1 MLTKTQVQTIN
12 SENRI
17 NKLEYLGIL
26 GDYQTISKN
35 LVQTVIYSEL
45 NQHQHFL
52 FKRVLHGLNVYKP
65 EEVTQMHWDKK
76 RRIKKVWRRAQR
88 VINKW
93 KQMVCNKRANEV
105 LSLFTSSKL
114 AKEMINVPVSE
125 TDNQFINNIQLK
137 TLGIS
142 YEDLIIKFISEGL
155 LPNNYYTIK

>member
-35 LVQTVIYSEL
+35 LVQTVVYSEL

-93 KQMVCNKRANEV
+93 KQMVCNKRANEI
-105 LSLFTSSKL
+105 LGLFTSSKL
-114 AKEMINVPVSE
+114 AEEIINVPVNE

-137 TLGIS
+137 TLGIN

-155 LPNNYYTIK
+155 LPKNYYLIK

>member
-1 MLTKTQVQTIN
+1 MLTNNQVQSIN
-12 SENRI
+12 STNRI

-26 GDYQTISKN
+26 SDYQTISKN
-35 LVQTVIYSEL
+35 LVQTVVYSEL

-52 FKRVLHGLNVYKP
+52 FKRVLHGLNVYDQ
-65 EEVTQMHWDKK
+65 EEVTKMHWDKR

-88 VINKW
+88 VINTW
-93 KQMVCNKRANEV
+93 KQMVCNKRANEI

-114 AKEMINVPVSE
+114 AKQITNVPVSE

-137 TLGIS
+137 TLGIN

-155 LPNNYYTIK
+155 LPKNYYSIK